1 MGRSL
6 EADCAGAWGSG
17 TVLVGARPGTDAVAN
32 GNAHAPY
39 AQAPYAHAPYAQT
52 PYAQA
57 PYAQA
62 PYAQAPYE
70 HAPHAQTPYAH
81 PMHTLGV
88 VAGVPS
94 LDDVTN
100 NNLLLVVVVVTVV
113 VDVVTSLIVSRIA
126 PKEINSTS
134 ISGHA

>member
-39 AQAPYAHAPYAQT
+39 AQA

-126 PKEINSTS
+126 PKEIDSTS